1 MNRRITIALLAT
13 ISALAINAQKPP
25 VFKRTPLQTAELVG
39 DKFIRNTP
47 FQYQYIYQKPSSQL
61 NEIKFINFG
70 RTFGNNKAAV
80 AYALTA
86 IESPV
91 DTTVTMEL
99 SHSDGLK
106 IWVNNKLAYH
116 QPGNGMS
123 IVHYKERA
131 IDLAANF
138 PLPLKKGTNQILIKS
153 ETAGKHWQLY
163 LRAKGSPRNLVLS
176 LSKLPLV
183 DSSVSSIS
191 NWLVIGPFPNKTENG
206 KRTGLDKTFEPE
218 TNFSTATLYDYEGEQ
233 ISWTIPQ
240 PELSIRG
247 TGPLLAWG
255 DNNFSWNYHAA
266 GSAWGMAHL
275 SAYSGKPK
283 YEEHAK
289 KYADFFINKKPFL
302 SYLKYELGGLDK
314 GDTKIRESR
323 MLDFS
328 GAPALVYT
336 YFLLKEK
343 DFPERASYQ
352 SFYNEIKQYVVKEQ
366 VRLPDGTFTRNTPHQ
381 YTTWTDDMYMG
392 IPFLVY
398 SSLLTKDAAEK
409 KSLMEDA
416 VNQIFTF
423 NKQVWDAGHNLYRQA
438 QYSDIKIKIPF
449 WSRANGWGLWAVT
462 EVLAHLPKNHPKY
475 KEVLAHY
482 RTHINT
488 LIRHQDSTG
497 FWHNLIDYPDT
508 FLETSGTAIFTMAIA
523 RGINNGWLDRKKYL
537 PAALKGW
544 KAIESV
550 VDNDGT
556 LHGTCIGTNMS
567 ENVRDYYT
575 RPVAD
580 DDTHGILP
588 VLFAGI
594 EMDKLIN
601 KK

>member
-1 MNRRITIALLAT
+1 MKRKALVTIYAILCAIT
-13 ISALAINAQKPP
+13 INAQKTS
-25 VFKRTPLQTAELVG
+25 VFKRTPLQTIELVG
-39 DKFIRNTP
+39 DKLIRNTP
-47 FQYQYIYQKPSSQL
+47 FQYEYIYQKPSAQL
-61 NEIKFINFG
+61 NEIKFINFA
-70 RTFGNNKAAV
+70 RTFDNNKPAV
-80 AYALTA
+80 AYALSA
-86 IESPV
+86 IQSPA
-91 DTTVTMEL
+91 DTTITMEV

-106 IWVNNKLAYH
+106 IWVNKQLVYNR
-116 QPGNGMS
+116 GTNGKAV
-123 IVHYKERA
+123 VHYKERA
-131 IDLAANF
+131 IDLDKSF
-138 PLPLKKGTNQILIKS
+138 SVPVKKGTNEILLKS
-153 ETAGKHWQLY
+153 ETAGKEWQVY
-163 LRAKGSPRNLVLS
+163 MRAKAAPGLALS

-183 DSSVSSIS
+183 DSSVSTVS
-191 NWLVIGPFPNKTENG
+191 NWLVIGPFPNTTESG
-206 KRTGLDKTFEPE
+206 TRTGLDKIYEPE
-218 TNFSTATLYDYEGEQ
+218 TEFSTAKLYVSNGEQ
-233 ISWTIPQ
+233 IAWTIPK
-240 PELSIRG
+240 PELGVRG
-247 TGPLLAWG
+247 TGPSLAWG

-275 SAYSGKPK
+275 GAYNGKPK

-302 SYLKYELGGLDK
+302 TYLKYELGGLDR

-328 GAPALVYT
+328 GAPGLIYT
-336 YFLLKEK
+336 YFLLNKK
-343 DFPERASYQ
+343 DFAGRSSYDSLYQ
-352 SFYNEIKQYVVKEQ
+352 DIKHYVVNEQ

-398 SSLLTKDAAEK
+398 SSLLANDPLEK
-409 KSLMEDA
+409 KSLMDDA

-423 NKQVWDAGHNLYRQA
+423 NKQVWDAEHSLYRQA
-438 QYSDIKIKIPF
+438 QYSDIKITIPF
-449 WSRANGWGLWAVT
+449 WSRANGWALWSVT
-462 EVLAHLPKNHPKY
+462 EVLARLPKNHPQY
-475 KEVLAHY
+475 NNVLAHY

-488 LIRHQDSTG
+488 LIKHQDSTG

-523 RGINNGWLDRKKYL
+523 KGINNGWLDKKKYL
-537 PAALKGW
+537 PAVVRGW

-550 VDNDGT
+550 VDDDGT

-567 ENVRDYYT
+567 ENVKDYYT

-594 EMDKLIN
+594 EVDKLVN